1 MSLNPDGSENKIK
14 LISDTM
20 TGFYSV
26 MRNLQEDY
34 ATYHQNYSEEALALL
49 SRSDDFIES
58 VEAVRSLDSL
68 SRIDDEGIN
77 ELFLLSQQIAELY
90 HLNVQERD
98 KENPV
103 TEVKSE
109 KGFWQTVWGVMK
121 GGRDS
126 PIVRNSLEQVTG
138 AIADIGDKIGNG
150 LKSGVDWVIENEPD
164 LPVYQR
170 LCNPL
175 FGFFMVGG
183 AVQSW
188 IQNRNL
194 DNTSKNAVENLKAF
208 QKGLAD
214 SFIEMG
220 TGLLSLPKA
229 VVDLYYKECEVGDD
243 IAAYLDNC
251 SPEQIPEDFRNWF
264 NKSKEQVKE
273 IGLELKKEVIRQLS
287 EKDVKEYYET
297 FGYLTGTIASFF
309 IGAGEA
315 KAASEAGKVG
325 NATRIENAAITAGK
339 VTKAEQ
345 TSKLRQAS
353 EKIENAGKK
362 LKNKASKISQKAKKS
377 PKSQVVPN
385 EGVQNIVGR
394 KITEV
399 DENLLK
405 AKGYETYKKTDGTLG
420 IKRQKGF
427 ADKIDKLSVD
437 KDGNIIKIE
446 KSSMKN
452 VPKSNG
458 IWSGTRGN
466 SKWIPDKHYIPK
478 QFNESELTWESLL
491 QKYDID
497 GINYKNGYPD
507 FSGISKGDVSIKN
520 FSAKRNGLGGNF
532 DQADE
537 LLAEIRTKNGKH
549 CTGSDVTKWRRDNNY
564 TWHEEPDCMTMRKVP
579 LEIHQNMW
587 HKGGI
592 SKKKEI
598 NKQLKEVVF
607 DD

>member
-1 MSLNPDGSENKIK
+1 MSLNLDGRENKIK

-49 SRSDDFIES
+49 SRSGDFIES

-77 ELFLLSQQIAELY
+77 ELFLLSQQISELY
-90 HLNVQERD
+90 NLNVQERD

-175 FGFFMVGG
+175 FGFFMAGG

-194 DNTSKNAVENLKAF
+194 GNTSKNAVENSKAF

-264 NKSKEQVKE
+264 NKSKEQVKD

-297 FGYLTGTIASFF
+297 FGYLTGTIASLF

-315 KAASEAGKVG
+315 KAALKAGKAGKIGKAAASETKATEQLAANVKKVVAKMEKKAPKTPKVKPKVSKIKVNKAHKEIIDSIKDPKTQLVNKKNPQNFTRHGNFGEMVVDVDLEGTGHIKRISMHRVTSLDAPMHHGIDGLYENLTPAPKYFVVDSKYLSSEAAKAETHAPKMTYNKGSKVRQL
-325 NATRIENAAITAGK
+325 NNDWIESNLEAQFRDADGIISPENYNKIKEIQDAIDIADESVCLRLGAKVDNTGK
-339 VTKAEQ
+339 VTYYKYG
-345 TSKLRQAS
+345 SD
-353 EKIENAGKK
+353 GKV
-362 LKNKASKISQKAKKS
+362 LTDPTTIN
-377 PKSQVVPN
+377 
-385 EGVQNIVGR
+385 G
-394 KITEV
+394 
-399 DENLLK
+399 
-405 AKGYETYKKTDGTLG
+405 KT
-420 IKRQKGF
+420 
-427 ADKIDKLSVD
+427 
-437 KDGNIIKIE
+437 
-446 KSSMKN
+446 KN
-452 VPKSNG
+452 VPRT
-458 IWSGTRGN
+458 WS
-466 SKWIPDKHYIPK
+466 
-478 QFNESELTWESLL
+478 
-491 QKYDID
+491 
-497 GINYKNGYPD
+497 
-507 FSGISKGDVSIKN
+507 
-520 FSAKRNGLGGNF
+520 
-532 DQADE
+532 
-537 LLAEIRTKNGKH
+537 
-549 CTGSDVTKWRRDNNY
+549 
-564 TWHEEPDCMTMRKVP
+564 
-579 LEIHQNMW
+579 
-587 HKGGI
+587 
-592 SKKKEI
+592 KE
-598 NKQLKEVVF
+598 
-607 DD
+607 

>member
-1 MSLNPDGSENKIK
+1 MSLNPDGRGNKIK

-175 FGFFMVGG
+175 FGFFMAGG

-194 DNTSKNAVENLKAF
+194 DNTSKNAVENSKAF

-315 KAASEAGKVG
+315 KAASEAGK
-325 NATRIENAAITAGK
+325 AGK
-339 VTKAEQ
+339 IGKAAASETKATEQ
-345 TSKLRQAS
+345 LA
-353 EKIENAGKK
+353 ADVKK
-362 LKNKASKISQKAKKS
+362 
-377 PKSQVVPN
+377 VV
-385 EGVQNIVGR
+385 
-394 KITEV
+394 
-399 DENLLK
+399 
-405 AKGYETYKKTDGTLG
+405 A
-420 IKRQKGF
+420 
-427 ADKIDKLSVD
+427 
-437 KDGNIIKIE
+437 KIE
-446 KSSMKN
+446 KKTPKTPKVKPKDLQTSRDIVKQIDGEIKIGKN
-452 VPKSNG
+452 DLIALRTKLGVPQTETVAIGKTNVKGLEKITFEGQSPKVRKEAGLPDLDEVWRNRNIKAPGQNPLFTRHAEEVLANSFDKAVIEAKIKPEDVRGVLKIHQSNPAGVCRKCIQGLDNDIVKPGVLKQLSLKYPNLRIEVTSEVLPNVKVSGKSNFV
-458 IWSGTRGN
+458 IM
-466 SKWIPDKHYIPK
+466 
-478 QFNESELTWESLL
+478 
-491 QKYDID
+491 
-497 GINYKNGYPD
+497 
-507 FSGISKGDVSIKN
+507 
-520 FSAKRNGLGGNF
+520 
-532 DQADE
+532 
-537 LLAEIRTKNGKH
+537 NGK
-549 CTGSDVTKWRRDNNY
+549 Y
-564 TWHEEPDCMTMRKVP
+564 
-579 LEIHQNMW
+579 IQ
-587 HKGGI
+587 
-592 SKKKEI
+592 
-598 NKQLKEVVF
+598 
-607 DD
+607 

>member
-1 MSLNPDGSENKIK
+1 MSLNPDGRGNKIK

-175 FGFFMVGG
+175 FGFFMAGG

-194 DNTSKNAVENLKAF
+194 DNTSKNAVENSKAF

-229 VVDLYYKECEVGDD
+229 VVDLYYKECEVGND

-315 KAASEAGKVG
+315 KAASEAGK
-325 NATRIENAAITAGK
+325 AGK
-339 VTKAEQ
+339 IGKAAASETKATEQ
-345 TSKLRQAS
+345 LA
-353 EKIENAGKK
+353 ADVKK
-362 LKNKASKISQKAKKS
+362 
-377 PKSQVVPN
+377 VV
-385 EGVQNIVGR
+385 
-394 KITEV
+394 
-399 DENLLK
+399 
-405 AKGYETYKKTDGTLG
+405 A
-420 IKRQKGF
+420 
-427 ADKIDKLSVD
+427 
-437 KDGNIIKIE
+437 KIE
-446 KSSMKN
+446 KKTPKTPKVKPKDLQTSRDIVKQIDGEIKIGKN
-452 VPKSNG
+452 DLIALRTKLGVPQTETVAIGKTNVKGLEKITFEGQSPKVRKEAGLPDLDEVWRNRNIKAPGQNPLFTRHAEEVLANSFDKAVIEAKIKPEDVRGVLKIHQSNPAGVCRKCIQGLDNDIVKPGVLKQLSLKYPNLRIEVTSEVLPNVKVSGKSNFV
-458 IWSGTRGN
+458 IM
-466 SKWIPDKHYIPK
+466 
-478 QFNESELTWESLL
+478 
-491 QKYDID
+491 
-497 GINYKNGYPD
+497 
-507 FSGISKGDVSIKN
+507 
-520 FSAKRNGLGGNF
+520 
-532 DQADE
+532 
-537 LLAEIRTKNGKH
+537 NGK
-549 CTGSDVTKWRRDNNY
+549 Y
-564 TWHEEPDCMTMRKVP
+564 
-579 LEIHQNMW
+579 IQ
-587 HKGGI
+587 
-592 SKKKEI
+592 
-598 NKQLKEVVF
+598 
-607 DD
+607 

>member
-1 MSLNPDGSENKIK
+1 MSLNLDGRENKIK

-362 LKNKASKISQKAKKS
+362 LKNKASKISQKAKSK
-377 PKSQVVPN
+377 PQVRPDEKQISLVEQVKKDMTILTNTEHPHN
-385 EGVQNIVGR
+385 YTRHGNFGEMAVDVDLEGTGH
-394 KITEV
+394 
-399 DENLLK
+399 
-405 AKGYETYKKTDGTLG
+405 
-420 IKRQKGF
+420 IKR
-427 ADKIDKLSVD
+427 I
-437 KDGNIIKIE
+437 
-446 KSSMKN
+446 SMQR
-452 VPKSNG
+452 V
-458 IWSGTRGN
+458 
-466 SKWIPDKHYIPK
+466 
-478 QFNESELTWESLL
+478 ESLDAPMH
-491 QKYDID
+491 QGID
-497 GINYKNGYPD
+497 GIYENLTPPPKYIIVD
-507 FSGISKGDVSIKN
+507 SKYLSSEASKADT
-520 FSAKRNGLGGNF
+520 FAPTMGN
-532 DQADE
+532 
-537 LLAEIRTKNGKH
+537 TKNSGRQLGNPWIENNLEAEFKDATGKITKENQDKLDEILTAIAIDDDSM
-549 CTGSDVTKWRRDNNY
+549 CLRVGGKVDTTGKITYYKYDSDGLV
-564 TWHEEPDCMTMRKVP
+564 
-579 LEIHQNMW
+579 I
-587 HKGGI
+587 
-592 SKKKEI
+592 KEKTII
-598 NKQLKEVVF
+598 NGKEKEVPVIW
-607 DD
+607 DKGE